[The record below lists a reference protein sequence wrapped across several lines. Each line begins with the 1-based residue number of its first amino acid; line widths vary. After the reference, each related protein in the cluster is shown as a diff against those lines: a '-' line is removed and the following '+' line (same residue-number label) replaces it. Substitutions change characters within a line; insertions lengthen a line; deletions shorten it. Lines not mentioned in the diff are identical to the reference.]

1 MTVFTSENFKD
12 VGAGIWKTD
21 PQQIIRAS
29 SLAAT
34 LVERFA
40 DSHDRPGAIREVLYE
55 NPDYPAS
62 AAVGYE
68 VKLTLQ
74 LVQAVAGLT
83 NLTGVVPGL
92 TTTSGEIEGRL
103 LHADGTFGAV
113 SAQDVVDL
121 QGWMFDAYYER
132 VTNRFST
139 DGKITVINTGD
150 WFWVIRK
157 GVIEVK
163 VGQTNAGVTAIGDLL
178 VTDLDATHSE
188 GGRLRSASA
197 MGTPNA
203 AEIAENT
210 QRKAVGVALS
220 IGGAEDDIIYA
231 SVDIASYGRHI
242 VDVTYP

>member
-1 MTVFTSENFKD
+1 MTTFLSANFKD
-12 VGAGIWKTD
+12 VNPDLWKTD
-21 PQQIIRAS
+21 PQQIIRAA
-29 SLAAT
+29 SLSAA

-40 DSHDRPGAIREVLYE
+40 DSHDRPGAIREVFYE

-62 AAVGYE
+62 ASAGYE

-83 NLTGVVPGL
+83 DLSGGTL

-103 LHADGTFGAV
+103 LHADGTLGAV

-132 VTNRFST
+132 VQNRFS
-139 DGKITVINTGD
+139 DDEKISAINTGD

-157 GVIEVK
+157 GVIQVK
-163 VGQTNAGVTAIGDLL
+163 VGETNAGVTAVGDLL
-178 VTDLDATHSE
+178 VTDADATHSE

-210 QRKAVGVALS
+210 QRKAVGVALA
-220 IGGAEDDIIYA
+220 IGAAEDDFIYA
-231 SVDIASYGRHI
+231 SVDIASYGNHI
-242 VDVTYP
+242 IDVTYP